1 MRHATLLPRA
11 STTESE
17 ASPWRR
23 ASPGRARPLKAQPP
37 SPAARVPPLRRPLPT
52 TRETRVM
59 RLKVLP
65 PGSPPAIWR
74 AFARQAAWREW
85 VIAALLALNAL
96 TIIAAVRV
104 ARKDPD
110 VVLVAPD
117 GKSSYVPR
125 SVANDAL
132 LRFLAE
138 QKQQPSDVT
147 VVHFTR
153 EFLQLALAINS
164 STIDDAWRDALALMG
179 SQLRERFSTAAAG
192 QKLLET
198 YKLARVRMMLSV
210 DSIELVDRTSLLL
223 HVRAIVTRK
232 KGSILAENGP
242 TDEDRLSVELV
253 ERVVPRTSAR
263 PDGLEVVEMRITP
276 IAAASGAEPSSG
288 TQP

>member
-1 MRHATLLPRA
+1 
-11 STTESE
+11 
-17 ASPWRR
+17 
-23 ASPGRARPLKAQPP
+23 
-37 SPAARVPPLRRPLPT
+37 
-52 TRETRVM
+52 M

-65 PGSPPAIWR
+65 PGSPPAIWT

-85 VIAALLALNAL
+85 VIAALVALNAL
-96 TIIAAVRV
+96 TIVAAVRV

-138 QKQQPSDVT
+138 QKQQPSDV
-147 VVHFTR
+147 
-153 EFLQLALAINS
+153 
-164 STIDDAWRDALALMG
+164 
-179 SQLRERFSTAAAG
+179 AAAG

-198 YKLARVRMMLSV
+198 YKLARVRTMLSV
-210 DSIELVDRTSLLL
+210 DSIELVDHTSSLL
-223 HVRAIVTRK
+223 HVRAVVTRK
-232 KGSILAENGP
+232 KGSLLAENAP

-263 PDGLEVVEMRITP
+263 PDGLEVVEMRIKP
-276 IAAASGAEPSSG
+276 IAAASGAAPSSEA
-288 TQP
+288 QP